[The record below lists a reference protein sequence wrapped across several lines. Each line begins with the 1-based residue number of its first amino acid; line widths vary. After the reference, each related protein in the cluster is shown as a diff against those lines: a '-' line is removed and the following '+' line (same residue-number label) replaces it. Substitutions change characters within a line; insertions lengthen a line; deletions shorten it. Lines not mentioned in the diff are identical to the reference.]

1 MKTRTHHPAARQREH
16 GIVLVIAMILLIVL
30 SMISIA
36 SVRSAS
42 STEVATNNARLQALS
57 MQAAEAALRYCE
69 DGALNFMRSKTGTFQ
84 ITPEPAPAT
93 ATDPYRWQDLA
104 NWDGVASAQPS
115 LRVLTSTDVN
125 SSAGQY
131 AKLYKRYPEC
141 MVQYEYSPSA
151 SLKRIVITA
160 RGFGP
165 DVEAVNEKRPAPK
178 GSEVWLQS
186 SLQID

>member
-1 MKTRTHHPAARQREH
+1 MKTRAPHPFGGTRER

-84 ITPEPAPAT
+84 ITPEAAPAT
-93 ATDPYRWQDLA
+93 PSDPYRWQDLA

-115 LRVLTSTDVN
+115 LRVLTSEDVN
-125 SSAGQY
+125 SSAGPH
-131 AKLYKRYPEC
+131 ARLYKRFPEC
-141 MVQYEYSPSA
+141 MVQYQYSPVVN
-151 SLKRIVITA
+151 LKRVVVTA

-165 DVEAVNEKRPAPK
+165 DVEAVNEKRLPPK
-178 GSEVWLQS
+178 GAEVWLQS